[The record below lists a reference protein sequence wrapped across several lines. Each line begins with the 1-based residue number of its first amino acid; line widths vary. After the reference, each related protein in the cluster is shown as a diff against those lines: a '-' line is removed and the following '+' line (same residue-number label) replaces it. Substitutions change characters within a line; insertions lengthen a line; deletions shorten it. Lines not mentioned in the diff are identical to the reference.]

1 MIVPPDPVLA
11 PMMPPVIVPIVHAN
25 VLGAL
30 DVSVMFGPVPLHV
43 AAVFAFVTAGVGLTV
58 TVIVYA
64 APGQA
69 GVAVEVGVTMY

>member
-1 MIVPPDPVLA
+1 MIVPPDPALA
-11 PMMPPVIVPIVHAN
+11 PVMPPMIVPIDHAN

-30 DVSVMFGPVPLHV
+30 DVSAILGLVPLHV
-43 AAVFAFVTAGVGLTV
+43 AAVLAVVTAGVGLTV

-69 GVAVEVGVTMY
+69 GVAVDVGVTMY